1 LDNGQRNFHAVWPS
15 LFATS
20 MGLMAFLP
28 VLALYVQERFGIA
41 DGPELAFWSG
51 AIYGTAP
58 LCAAIAG
65 PVWGGLA
72 DRIGKKPMAIRAN
85 VAIAVTTALMPL
97 APTPLVLLLMRGL
110 QGVFAGYVAPA
121 VALASQDAPREQH
134 GLLIARLQV
143 AMAAGSF
150 LGPFVGSFATYLGGR
165 ASLFYVTSALSAAAA
180 CQLWL
185 RAHEQRPQ
193 RSEAS
198 FLRML
203 IGSGRQLLGNRVFAW
218 LLMLVLLL
226 RLGQNMLEPFVS
238 LFVRELGPQSLLLR
252 WCATESFAL
261 DMTVG
266 AAFGVLA
273 ATQWI
278 FTASWGRLA
287 DRFGPLRCLA
297 VLGIVL
303 AGLLLA
309 TAQVGSIDQFL
320 LLRTLS
326 AVMMAGSMTL
336 AYAAVSKR
344 VDDGQRTLALSLVQS
359 CMQLGFAGGPMLG
372 AMIAVVDEDTTDYR
386 RPFTAAAVL
395 CLGAGIGMLALRRLS
410 ARRGGTI

>member
-1 LDNGQRNFHAVWPS
+1 
-15 LFATS
+15 
-20 MGLMAFLP
+20 
-28 VLALYVQERFGIA
+28 
-41 DGPELAFWSG
+41 
-51 AIYGTAP
+51 
-58 LCAAIAG
+58 
-65 PVWGGLA
+65 
-72 DRIGKKPMAIRAN
+72 
-85 VAIAVTTALMPL
+85 
-97 APTPLVLLLMRGL
+97 
-110 QGVFAGYVAPA
+110 
-121 VALASQDAPREQH
+121 
-134 GLLIARLQV
+134 
-143 AMAAGSF
+143 
-150 LGPFVGSFATYLGGR
+150 
-165 ASLFYVTSALSAAAA
+165 
-180 CQLWL
+180 
-185 RAHEQRPQ
+185 
-193 RSEAS
+193 
-198 FLRML
+198 
-203 IGSGRQLLGNRVFAW
+203 
-218 LLMLVLLL
+218 
-226 RLGQNMLEPFVS
+226 
-238 LFVRELGPQSLLLR
+238 
-252 WCATESFAL
+252 
-261 DMTVG
+261 MTVG